1 MPSLEDQIFGDK
13 WEGQAFILPNDFT
26 LANLVGTFKERT
38 NLKRNL
44 TTLEKLRET
53 FKKIDENKLFVSG
66 VKWGKD
72 S

>member
-1 MPSLEDQIFGDK
+1 MPWLEDQIFGDK

-44 TTLEKLRET
+44 TTL
-53 FKKIDENKLFVSG
+53 
-66 VKWGKD
+66 
-72 S
+72 